1 MPECNGGDIRRQAGA
16 AGCGQMQE
24 DAMTATTLD
33 IRPLEGCGALIAD
46 FDVRRADEREI
57 DAIREAIFHR
67 GVVFLPGQ
75 QLTPEDQIAFARRLA
90 PIVVNRYFPKTERY
104 PEIAKVEKSE
114 AQTANIGGGWHTDHS
129 YDQAP
134 AMGSVLLAI
143 ETPPH
148 GGDTLFADMYAAYE
162 ALPAATKAQLS
173 TLKAHH
179 ASAHV
184 FGEGGGYART
194 DRKELSGHKETPEAV
209 HPVVI
214 THPGS
219 GKTALYVNPAF
230 TTGIVGWDRD
240 ASRALLD
247 ELYAHAVQ
255 PQFVR
260 RFQWKPGSMAIW
272 DNRCT
277 WHNAMNDYHGHRR
290 LMHRITL
297 DGCAL
302 AA

>member
-1 MPECNGGDIRRQAGA
+1 
-16 AGCGQMQE
+16 
-24 DAMTATTLD
+24 MTATTMD
-33 IRPLEGCGALIAD
+33 IRPLTGCGALIEGLDAREARD
-46 FDVRRADEREI
+46 HEI
-57 DAIREAIFHR
+57 DALRDALFRH
-67 GVVFLPGQ
+67 GVVFLHGQ
-75 QLTPEDQIAFARRLA
+75 TLTPEDQIAFARRIA
-90 PIVVNRYFPKTERY
+90 PIVVNRYFPKTEKH

-114 AQTANIGGGWHTDHS
+114 AQVTNIGGGWHTDHS
-129 YDQAP
+129 YDLAP

-143 ETPPH
+143 ETPPS
-148 GGDTLFADMYAAYE
+148 GGDTLFADMYAAYD
-162 ALPAATKAQLS
+162 ALPA
-173 TLKAHH
+173 TLKGRLSGLKARH

-194 DRKELSGHKETPEAV
+194 DRPELSGHADTPEAV

-219 GKTALYVNPAF
+219 GRKALYVNPAF
-230 TTGIVGWDRD
+230 TAGIVDLPVDEG
-240 ASRALLD
+240 RALLQ

-255 PQFVR
+255 PQFVH
-260 RFQWKPGSMAIW
+260 RFQWRPGSMAIW

-277 WHNAMNDYHGHRR
+277 WHNAMNDYQGHRR

-297 DGCAL
+297 DGVPL